1 MGLWGLYSN
10 FIIGLNEIVR
20 RVHMYYDDDGV
31 YHNTENKTLSIPNE
45 Y

>member
-1 MGLWGLYSN
+1 MLDTYK
-10 FIIGLNEIVR
+10 